1 MQVVDN
7 NGNVFGGGL
16 QVNGPDGKPKT
27 TGGGGGSPSGPAG
40 GDLSGTYP
48 NPGVVWSNGL
58 PTYDL
63 QYYPL
68 SLNPAGYLTS
78 ITSSDVIT
86 ALGYTPYSNTN
97 PSGYITSSALTP
109 YLTSATAAS
118 TYYPLTN
125 PSGYITNAALSGYL
139 TAATAASTYYPLT
152 NPNAYISGITS
163 LDITTALGYTPYDSS
178 NPAGYLN
185 AISGSMVTSALGYIP
200 YDSSNPAGYI
210 DSSALGPYLTAA
222 TAAST
227 YQTKLVSG
235 TSIKTVNSTSLLGS
249 GDVAVQPTLVSGTNI
264 RTVNSTSILG
274 SGNIAVQPTLTS
286 GTNIRSINNQ
296 TLLTAGNL
304 NIFQQLINTAGSVIT
319 GTTANS
325 ISTSTAVASTFLG
338 TQSNFQ
344 LRVKILKTIGG
355 ATPTDIRLYVNTTNT
370 LSGATLIATAQ
381 QMTTTGSFQN
391 FWRDIFINGSIMYFF
406 PASTASS
413 NDLTNYTAGT
423 FTIAASTAY
432 FFIVAIQHG
441 NTTDSAQVLRTQLF
455 YAT

>member
-1 MQVVDN
+1 MQVVN
-7 NGNVFGGGL
+7 KNGDVFGGGL
-16 QVNGPDGKPKT
+16 QVIGPDGKPKT
-27 TGGGGGSPSGPAG
+27 TGGGGGSPTGPAG
-40 GDLSGTYP
+40 GDLYGTYP
-48 NPGVVWSNGL
+48 NPGVDWNLGI
-58 PTYDL
+58 PTYNM
-63 QYYPL
+63 YF
-68 SLNPAGYLTS
+68 
-78 ITSSDVIT
+78 
-86 ALGYTPYSNTN
+86 
-97 PSGYITSSALTP
+97 
-109 YLTSATAAS
+109 
-118 TYYPLTN
+118 
-125 PSGYITNAALSGYL
+125 
-139 TAATAASTYYPLT
+139 YPLT
-152 NPNAYISGITS
+152 NPNGYISGITS

-185 AISGSMVTSALGYIP
+185 AISGSMVTSALGYVP

-264 RTVNSTSILG
+264 KTVNSNSLLG
-274 SGNIAVQPTLTS
+274 SGNIAVQATLTS
-286 GTNIRSINNQ
+286 GGNIRSINNQ
-296 TLLTAGNL
+296 TLLTSGNL
-304 NIFQQLINTAGSVIT
+304 NIFQQLINTGGSVIT
-319 GTTANS
+319 GTTTNS
-325 ISTSTAVASTFLG
+325 ISTSTTIASTFLG
-338 TQSNFQ
+338 TQSNLQ
-344 LRVKILKTIGG
+344 LRVKILKTVGSS
-355 ATPTDIRLYVNTTNT
+355 TTDVRLYINTTNS

-381 QMTTTGSFQN
+381 QMTSAGSYQN
-391 FWRDIFINGSIMYFF
+391 FWRDIFINGSTMYFF

>member
-1 MQVVDN
+1 MQVVDKDGN
-7 NGNVFGGGL
+7 IFGNGLEVT
-16 QVNGPDGKPKT
+16 GPDGKPKT
-27 TGGGGGSPSGPAG
+27 TGGGGGSPTGPAG

-48 NPGVVWSNGL
+48 NPGVVWNNGL
-58 PTYDL
+58 PTYNL

-78 ITSSDVIT
+78 ITSSNVIT

-97 PSGYITSSALTP
+97 PSGFITSSALTP

-125 PSGYITNAALSGYL
+125 PSGYIT
-139 TAATAASTYYPLT
+139 
-152 NPNAYISGITS
+152 GITGS
-163 LDITTALGYTPYDSS
+163 DVITALGYTPYD
-178 NPAGYLN
+178 N
-185 AISGSMVTSALGYIP
+185 A
-200 YDSSNPAGYI
+200 NPAGYI
-210 DSSALGPYLTAA
+210 TSSALTPYLTSA

-227 YQTKLVSG
+227 YQTTLVSG

-264 RTVNSTSILG
+264 KTVNSNSLLG
-274 SGNIAVQPTLTS
+274 SGNIAVQATLTS
-286 GTNIRSINNQ
+286 GVNIRSINNQ
-296 TLLTAGNL
+296 TLLTSGNL

-319 GTTANS
+319 GTTVNS
-325 ISTSTAVASTFLG
+325 ISTSTSIASTFLG
-338 TQSNFQ
+338 TQSNLQ
-344 LRVKILKTIGG
+344 LRVKILKTAGSS
-355 ATPTDIRLYVNTTNT
+355 TTDVRLYINTTNS

-381 QMTTTGSFQN
+381 QMTTAGSFQN
-391 FWRDIFINGSIMYFF
+391 FWRDIFINGSTMYFF
-406 PASTASS
+406 PASTAAS

-432 FFIVAIQHG
+432 NFIVAIQHG
-441 NTTDSAQVLRTQLF
+441 STTDSAQILRTQLF